1 MRAFIKL
8 CLTVSTKRNLDTFYL
23 LLVLSQAWD
32 KENILV
38 PIEESNPGPLKC
50 GLLSSTTEL
59 KEPGDELNKD
69 NTAVKS
75 NACTRILVNSGRLGI
90 TFLCKIFEEK
100 RKKQLLSCK
109 VSDKKLKWKFVKRNK
124 CKEKENF
131 RFFKCKAYLITGVLL
146 IFHSVLS
153 FTRKVIHF

>member
-1 MRAFIKL
+1 MRAFIKF

-38 PIEESNPGPLKC
+38 PIEESNPRPLKF

-75 NACTRILVNSGRLGI
+75 NACTRRSILAGWASPSCAK
-90 TFLCKIFEEK
+90 FFEEK

-109 VSDKKLKWKFVKRNK
+109 VSDKKLKWKFVKGNK

-131 RFFKCKAYLITGVLL
+131 RSFKCTAYLITGILL

-153 FTRKVIHF
+153 FTRKVIQF

>member
-38 PIEESNPGPLKC
+38 PIEESNPRPLKF

-75 NACTRILVNSGRLGI
+75 NACTRRSILAGWASPCAK
-90 TFLCKIFEEK
+90 FL
-100 RKKQLLSCK
+100 KKQLPSCK
-109 VSDKKLKWKFVKRNK
+109 VSDKKLKLKFVKWNK
-124 CKEKENF
+124 CKKKENF
-131 RFFKCKAYLITGVLL
+131 RFFKCKAYLITGILL

-153 FTRKVIHF
+153 FTKEVIHF